1 VAATAPAAAPA
12 KEPAQPAVTP
22 AAPLSDRTSSPAS
35 AGLMSAADVML
46 LRDRLDA
53 VIKGVATPDT
63 GKPADP
69 IVALVARSLT
79 EVRAEHQTRL
89 AALEKDLAAARQASE
104 ISVAGLRASL
114 GDALAAM
121 DATVKELAAARAREV
136 GLSEE
141 LARAAKALARAEAR
155 IAELT
160 EKPAADGTQPVGAE
174 AFAELVDKFVG
185 SLNSRMGSLSLAGG
199 EMVLKAGVA
208 ATATGARFVLPS
220 ATGPTPGVLQELRLR
235 LDPKS

>member
-1 VAATAPAAAPA
+1 
-12 KEPAQPAVTP
+12 
-22 AAPLSDRTSSPAS
+22 
-35 AGLMSAADVML
+35 MSAADVML

-69 IVALVARSLT
+69 IVALVASRLT
-79 EVRAEHQTRL
+79 EVRAEHQSRL
-89 AALEKDLAAARQASE
+89 AALEKRLATAERSNE
-104 ISVAGLRASL
+104 TSVAGLRASL
-114 GDALAAM
+114 ADALAAM
-121 DATVKELAAARAREV
+121 DATVTELAAARVREAR
-136 GLSEE
+136 LSDA
-141 LARAAKALARAEAR
+141 LAQSAKALARAEAR
-155 IAELT
+155 IAELA
-160 EKPAADGTQPVGAE
+160 EKPAADGTQAVGAE

-185 SLNSRMGSLSLAGG
+185 SLNSRLGSLSLAGG

-208 ATATGARFVLPS
+208 STATGARFVLPS